1 MSLQFIR
8 YSAYR
13 LALRNRAQS
22 VPYTISLKKKTP
34 TLNGI
39 LPVFSIAGAD
49 IRNLTGYSTQL
60 DHQAF
65 PAYNHSFFFPS
76 RHRNST
82 SSPHLLRPLILC
94 WHSSVG
100 VQQSWGKE
108 RSLRVGSVR
117 ESKGARLIHS
127 NEQKLSDAHFG
138 ESLPYIFSV
147 INRKHLFIV
156 FSLL

>member
-65 PAYNHSFFFPS
+65 PAYNHSFFPFSTPEFYVFPP
-76 RHRNST
+76 
-82 SSPHLLRPLILC
+82 SSA
-94 WHSSVG
+94 
-100 VQQSWGKE
+100 
-108 RSLRVGSVR
+108 SL
-117 ESKGARLIHS
+117 
-127 NEQKLSDAHFG
+127 N
-138 ESLPYIFSV
+138 
-147 INRKHLFIV
+147 
-156 FSLL
+156 SLLAQFCRGSAKLGKGKVPQSGECAREQGSPVDSLKRTEVIRRTFW